1 MKELDAAVLDTALLR
16 LRDRAQ
22 IEGLVEIAYT
32 TMDSPI
38 GPLLLATTDEG
49 LVTVAFGGTEDDA
62 LVTLAARLSP
72 RILEMPGR
80 LDTVRRQLDAYF
92 AGTRSDF
99 DLKLDWSLVGPFGR
113 QVLSRTAA
121 IPYGEVATYSEVARE
136 IKHPGAARAV
146 GNALGA
152 NPIPVIVPC
161 HRVVRTGGALG
172 GYGGG
177 LPRKEY
183 LLDLEGGRLSP
194 TGRGLTP
201 VQEP

>member
-16 LRDRAQ
+16 LRERAQ
-22 IEGLVEIAYT
+22 SEGLVEIAYT
-32 TMDSPI
+32 SMDTPI
-38 GPLLLATTDEG
+38 GPLLLATTDAG

-62 LVTLAARLSP
+62 LVTLATHLSP
-72 RILEMPGR
+72 RILEVPAR

-99 DLKLDWSLVGPFGR
+99 DLRLDWSLVGPFGR
-113 QVLSRTAA
+113 QVLSRAVA
-121 IPYGEVATYSEVARE
+121 IPYGEVATYAEVARE
-136 IKHPGAARAV
+136 IKHPRAARAV

-177 LPRKEY
+177 LPRKEF
-183 LLDLEGGRLSP
+183 LLALEQRSGESETRK
-194 TGRGLTP
+194 R
-201 VQEP
+201 